1 VGSIAAGWS
10 GSPAGQRREAE
21 QAAPTSEE
29 AEMTVR
35 VEGDSGA
42 AVPFKLGDM
51 AVHPAHGVGEIAA
64 IEPREF
70 GGRTA
75 CCYVLRILAT
85 GLKVM
90 VPVEA
95 TERVGLRPVMKKRE
109 AQEIIEILRAP
120 EVAVDM
126 QPWNRRFRA
135 YTEML
140 KSGAPAEIAK
150 VLRDMYRLKF
160 DKDLSFG
167 ERRLL
172 DQAKS
177 LLVQELAL
185 AKKVDPA
192 RIEGEIREILST

>member
-1 VGSIAAGWS
+1 MA
-10 GSPAGQRREAE
+10 RRVPQKHGGVLTVAE
-21 QAAPTSEE
+21 K
-29 AEMTVR
+29 
-35 VEGDSGA
+35 GDVFNKTG
-42 AVPFKLGDM
+42 
-51 AVHPAHGVGEIAA
+51 
-64 IEPREF
+64 R
-70 GGRTA
+70 GGRPRLTTT
-75 CCYVLRILAT
+75 ISKELAKQ
-85 GLKVM
+85 GVE
-90 VPVEA
+90 PVG
-95 TERVGLRPVMKKRE
+95 R
-109 AQEIIEILRAP
+109 QEIIDILRAP

-192 RIEGEIREILST
+192 RIEGEIREILSA